1 MLIFQ
6 LYLQLRMDK
15 KAEELL
21 AKIRELIKEE
31 GIANM
36 SRIED
41 REQLI
46 NEFIL
51 PALDRSKD
59 IQKDL
64 YSDFTHQSSGMLSKV
79 KRTVITKL
87 ANITRNVVEKSFM
100 RQQKFNN
107 NTKLLLEHLVE
118 ENKMLRDK
126 IEQIEQNG

>member
-1 MLIFQ
+1 
-6 LYLQLRMDK
+6 MDK

-21 AKIRELIKEE
+21 VKIRELIKEE

-64 YSDFTHQSSGMLSKV
+64 YSDFTHQSSGLLSKV
-79 KRTVITKL
+79 KRTIITKL

>member
-1 MLIFQ
+1 
-6 LYLQLRMDK
+6 MDK

>member
-1 MLIFQ
+1 
-6 LYLQLRMDK
+6 MDK

-21 AKIRELIKEE
+21 VKIRELIKEE

-64 YSDFTHQSSGMLSKV
+64 YSDFTHQSSGLLSKV
-79 KRTVITKL
+79 KRTIITKL

-126 IEQIEQNG
+126 IEKIEQNG